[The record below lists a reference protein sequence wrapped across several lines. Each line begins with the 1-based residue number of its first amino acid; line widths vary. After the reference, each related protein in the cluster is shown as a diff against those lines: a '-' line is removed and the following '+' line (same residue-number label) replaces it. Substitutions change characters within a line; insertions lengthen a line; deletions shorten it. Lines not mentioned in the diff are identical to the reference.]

1 MSRSCEGSEVHELTL
16 TSSAPP
22 SCSNWAISAA
32 PGIHHPLVLVLQSHQ
47 DFPSCDIN
55 RSDLD
60 IPTENTGGEETAQAV
75 EHITPE
81 PQIATTAGP
90 PVTDGPGKAEQGE
103 KASNVE
109 ESSIGAAS

>member
-1 MSRSCEGSEVHELTL
+1 
-16 TSSAPP
+16 
-22 SCSNWAISAA
+22 
-32 PGIHHPLVLVLQSHQ
+32 
-47 DFPSCDIN
+47 
-55 RSDLD
+55 
-60 IPTENTGGEETAQAV
+60 V